1 MEHKGSI
8 SKYCGQS
15 YGSQASKPSH
25 DSNQQRSG
33 PMPVSVNGGRTPA
46 AGNADDLLGGSDG
59 QHYSRSYYA
68 PGVESGMRSVIPR
81 NARVG
86 HDSGGEQQMRVPA
99 VKATVL
105 TEHEYG
111 AGPTPGI
118 VTGDNKG
125 VG

>member
-1 MEHKGSI
+1 MEHRGSI

-33 PMPVSVNGGRTPA
+33 PMPISVNGDRTA
-46 AGNADDLLGGSDG
+46 GAGNADDLLGGSDG

-81 NARVG
+81 DARVG

-99 VKATVL
+99 VKATIMTQH
-105 TEHEYG
+105 TEG
-111 AGPTPGI
+111 WGPTPGI
-118 VTGDNKG
+118 VTGDDKG